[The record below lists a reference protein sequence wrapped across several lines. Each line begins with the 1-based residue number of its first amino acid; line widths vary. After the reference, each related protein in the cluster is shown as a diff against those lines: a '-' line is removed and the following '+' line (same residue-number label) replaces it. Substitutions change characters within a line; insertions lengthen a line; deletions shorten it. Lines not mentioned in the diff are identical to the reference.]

1 MIYRYLTIVYDAGIK
16 LYYKNYMYSIH
27 LIACQV
33 IFVHNNYKSLFNN
46 SIVIGLRCLTVKVYI
61 HARLV

>member
-16 LYYKNYMYSIH
+16 LYYKNYMYRIH

-33 IFVHNNYKSLFNN
+33 IFVHNKYKSLFNN
-46 SIVIGLRCLTVKVYI
+46 
-61 HARLV
+61 

>member
-1 MIYRYLTIVYDAGIK
+1 MIYRYLNIVYDAGIK

-46 SIVIGLRCLTVKVYI
+46 
-61 HARLV
+61 